1 MSNALAREF
10 FVTQNKS
17 CSEAVFL
24 TACKTYGF
32 SHGEDTLK
40 AVGAFSG
47 GVGCERI
54 CGAAAG
60 AVCIL
65 GLKYNTGEAHS
76 SLLMREKC
84 AAFLKEFMNYY
95 GSDLCKVIKPLH
107 RKADVRCLSVVEVTL
122 DILDK
127 YM

>member
-1 MSNALAREF
+1 MCNEIAREF
-10 FVTQNKS
+10 FLTQNKS

-24 TACKTYGF
+24 TACKTF
-32 SHGEDTLK
+32 NLNAGEETIK

-47 GVGCERI
+47 GCGCERI

-60 AVCIL
+60 ALCAI
-65 GLKYNTGEAHS
+65 GIKYNTGEAHD
-76 SLLMREKC
+76 SLEMRGKC
-84 AAFLKEFMNYY
+84 AAFLKEFMAFY

-107 RKADVRCLSVVEVTL
+107 RKENVRCLSVVEATL
-122 DILDK
+122 DILEK